1 MAEATQGEIVPV
13 GEKATGRPLS
23 YTQGIAD
30 IVCDRI
36 SLGES
41 LRAICEDDDMP
52 AQTTVYRWL
61 RRDDEIGEAFRK
73 QYARAREDQADS
85 LVDECELIADDG
97 RNDWME
103 KRDKDGA
110 LIGWQINGEHVS
122 RSKLRIEQRRWHA
135 SKLKPKKY
143 GDKLDL
149 TTDGEKITP
158 DLNDAAARAAALL
171 AAARQRKAAGQ

>member
-1 MAEATQGEIVPV
+1 M
-13 GEKATGRPLS
+13 S

-30 IVCDRI
+30 TICDRL

-52 AQTTVYRWL
+52 HRITVLRWL
-61 RRDDEIGEAFRK
+61 RRDDEIGESFRT

-85 LVDECELIADDG
+85 LIDECELIADDG

-103 KRDKDGA
+103 KRNAEGMI
-110 LIGWQINGEHVS
+110 IGFAVNGEHVA

-149 TTDGEKITP
+149 TTGGETMTP
-158 DLNDAAARAAALL
+158 NLDDAAAKVAALMAAAK
-171 AAARQRKAAGQ
+171 ARKENP